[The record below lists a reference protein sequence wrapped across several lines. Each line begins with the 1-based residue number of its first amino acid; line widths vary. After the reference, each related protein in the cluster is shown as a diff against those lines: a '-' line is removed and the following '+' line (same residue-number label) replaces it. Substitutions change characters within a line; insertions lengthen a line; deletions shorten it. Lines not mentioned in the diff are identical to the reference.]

1 MPKRYKEEKRRYI
14 RLDSVFPIE
23 FKFRDLK
30 SGEISGWLQGFT
42 NNISKGGVCL
52 TVNNLSRELEEVLK
66 KKDEVKLSLNIHIP
80 LSKKPVS
87 ALGRIAWFERT
98 REYPINQY
106 SIGVN
111 YTKIDERENRRI
123 FYYAQAK
130 KILPNLIV
138 SLFLVLALGL
148 GINSAYNLKLRRENL
163 KLVEEL
169 VEILQKSSL
178 AKEEIQRIEREKEDL
193 EQRLAQ
199 EKFQI
204 ESLEEKLKEL
214 MQKGEILRKE
224 DLQRIEGLKEEL
236 AKVSKDKESLEERLA
251 LLSKKEEAITKGFSQ
266 IKKERKRLEEETI
279 KKMYEWIRRRQNPR
293 TGLVLSFEGDAELE
307 DIAFTYDQSLAANVF
322 VLFGDLERTKK
333 IFDFYSFKAKKVKK
347 GFLNA
352 YYASTGEPAEYTLH
366 AGPNLWLGITILQYT
381 HRTKDRGYIPLA
393 KRIADWAIDL
403 QAQDLE
409 GGLRGGPDVN
419 WFSTEHN
426 LDAYAFFKM
435 LYEITGE
442 DRYLLACQDVLSWL
456 DKHAYDHQISPPV
469 KRGRGD
475 STIATDTYA
484 WSIAA
489 IGPEKLKHI
498 GMLPEEIIEFA
509 EENCLV
515 TTYFKRPTGE
525 VISVRGFDFAKR
537 RHSPRGGV
545 ISCEWTAQMV
555 LSYKIIS
562 DYYKDLGQ
570 TLKADEYLEKAED
583 FLIEL
588 GKLIIS
594 SPSPTGQGQGCLPY
608 ATQDFIDTG
617 HGWHTPKGSRT
628 GALSSTAYA
637 ILAYRGYNPLK
648 LER

>member
-1 MPKRYKEEKRRYI
+1 MPKRYKEERRRYI

-23 FKFRDLK
+23 FKFRDLESK
-30 SGEISGWLQGFT
+30 EISRWLQGFT

-52 TVNNLSRELEEVLK
+52 TVNNLSKELEEALK
-66 KKDEVKLSLNIHIP
+66 KKDEIKISLNIHVP
-80 LSKKPVS
+80 LSKKAVS
-87 ALGRIAWFERT
+87 ASGRIAWFERT
-98 REYPINQY
+98 KEYPINQY
-106 SIGVN
+106 LIGID
-111 YTKIDERENRRI
+111 YTKIDERENKRI
-123 FYYAQAK
+123 FYYAQTK
-130 KILPNLIV
+130 KILPNLIL
-138 SLFLVLALGL
+138 SLILILILGL
-148 GINSAYNLKLRRENL
+148 GMNSFYNLKLRRQNL

-178 AKEEIQRIEREKEDL
+178 TKEEIQKIKEEKEDL

-214 MQKGEILRKE
+214 VQREEVLRKE

-251 LLSKKEEAITKGFSQ
+251 LLSKKEDTITQGLSQ

-279 KKMYEWIRRRQNPR
+279 RKMYEWIKRRQNPR
-293 TGLVLSFEGDAELE
+293 TGLVLSFEGDTELE
-307 DIAFTYDQSLAANVF
+307 DIAFSYDQALASLVF
-322 VLFGDLERTKK
+322 LIFGDLERTKK
-333 IFDFYSFKAKKVKK
+333 IFNFYSKAKKAK
-347 GFLNA
+347 GGFCNA
-352 YYASTGEPAEYTLH
+352 YYASTGEPAEYVVHT
-366 AGPNLWLGITILQYT
+366 GPNLWLGIAILKYT
-381 HRTKDRGYIPLA
+381 FITKDRTYLKVALG
-393 KRIADWAIDL
+393 IADWAIFL
-403 QAQDLE
+403 QSQDPE
-409 GGLRGGPDVN
+409 RGLKGGPDIE

-435 LYEITGE
+435 LYEVTKE

-456 DKHAYDHQISPPV
+456 DKHVYDRQISPPV

-489 IGPEKLKHI
+489 IGPEKLKQI
-498 GMLPEEIIEFA
+498 GMSPDEIIEFA

-537 RHSPRGGV
+537 RHFPRGGV

-562 DYYKDLGQ
+562 DYYKELGEI
-570 TLKADEYLEKAED
+570 LKADEYLERAED

-608 ATQDFIDTG
+608 ATQDFVDTG
-617 HGWHTPKGSRT
+617 HGWYTPKGSRT
-628 GALSSTAYA
+628 GALSSTAYT
-637 ILAYRGYNPLK
+637 ILAYRGHNPLG